1 MALTAYSAEVF
12 TVKSVEAGM
21 DCFVT
26 KPVTSEAILSIIM
39 NNYKKNNITKSTKE
53 LSLMTTE

>member
-1 MALTAYSAEVF
+1 MALTAYSADVF
-12 TVKSVEAGM
+12 TAKSVEAGM

-39 NNYKKNNITKSTKE
+39 NYYKPSNKSKQKE
-53 LSLMTTE
+53 I